1 MESNKIMMVKSLQ
14 FCKNAFGHLRNILIH
29 KYWVYYFGRKLGIE
43 RGRLIKHDLSKFSF
57 TEFIESVKYYQGA
70 SSPIPVCKK
79 ENGYSKA
86 WQHHKGRNQHHYE
99 YWTDNYDSGMTLI
112 PMPFECMEEMIADWC
127 AAGRTY
133 QGKDWSFS
141 SQCDWWENKKKQN
154 PSIHELTK
162 ERLDIFFW
170 KHMTNPFEWWKD
182 MRDQIK
188 IKYERDVI
196 FND

>member
-1 MESNKIMMVKSLQ
+1 MKSLQ

-29 KYWVYYFGRKLGIE
+29 KYWVYYFGRKLGIG
-43 RGRLIKHDLSKFSF
+43 RWRLIKHDISKFSF
-57 TEFIESVKYYQGA
+57 TEFIESVKYYQGT

-79 ENGYSKA
+79 INGYSKA

-112 PMPFECMEEMIADWC
+112 PMPFECLEEMIADWC

-133 QGKDWSFS
+133 QGKEWSFS

-154 PSIHELTK
+154 PSIHDLTK

-170 KHMTNPFEWWKD
+170 KHISNPFEWWKD

-188 IKYERDVI
+188 IKYERDII

>member
-1 MESNKIMMVKSLQ
+1 MMKSLQ

-29 KYWVYYFGRKLGIE
+29 KYWVYYFGRKLGIG
-43 RGRLIKHDLSKFSF
+43 RWRLIKHDISKFSF
-57 TEFIESVKYYQGA
+57 TEFIESVKYYQGS

-79 ENGYSKA
+79 INGYSKA

-112 PMPFECMEEMIADWC
+112 PMPFECLEEMIADWC

-133 QGKDWSFS
+133 QGKEWSFS

-154 PSIHELTK
+154 PSIHDLTK

-170 KHMTNPFEWWKD
+170 KHISNPFEWWKD

-188 IKYERDVI
+188 IKYERDII

>member
-1 MESNKIMMVKSLQ
+1 MMKSLQ

-29 KYWVYYFGRKLGIE
+29 KYWVYYFGRKLGIG
-43 RGRLIKHDLSKFSF
+43 RWRLIKHDISKFSF
-57 TEFIESVKYYQGA
+57 TEFIESVKYYQGT

-79 ENGYSKA
+79 INGYSKA

-112 PMPFECMEEMIADWC
+112 PMPFECLEEMIADWC

-133 QGKDWSFS
+133 QGKEWSFS

-154 PSIHELTK
+154 PSIHDLTK

-170 KHMTNPFEWWKD
+170 KHISNPFEWWKD

-188 IKYERDVI
+188 IKYERDII